1 MHNINGIYQVYTWYI
16 PCINL
21 SYDNVKYIP
30 DIYHKKLSETFRY
43 LSRDSLD
50 PPYTK
55 YKQGINLVYTMS
67 KLSRDRYRNVSE
79 SFAWCMSG
87 INLRSSYE
95 RFMHGIYQVYTWYI
109 LLMISYDWYM
119 FSIFHLYLFLCSKSM
134 TCLDE
139 TFTFGLGITFIGAPV
154 FFWIFSAWMGM
165 RFQARQCVQQRS
177 ARRAGVLR
185 HECLI
190 RMLYFHF
197 ETPRKFG
204 RRSLQNAGGCSTGM
218 ERRAIAAKLRYVIS
232 FVKM

>member
-1 MHNINGIYQVYTWYI
+1 MYI
-16 PCINL
+16 SSCMQLPAGTTTGLWLANHLHGACWEWCL
-21 SYDNVKYIP
+21 LFQ
-30 DIYHKKLSETFRY
+30 KLLPFHRLKSGGQTEG
-43 LSRDSLD
+43 RDF
-50 PPYTK
+50 
-55 YKQGINLVYTMS
+55 I
-67 KLSRDRYRNVSE
+67 
-79 SFAWCMSG
+79 
-87 INLRSSYE
+87 
-95 RFMHGIYQVYTWYI
+95 I
-109 LLMISYDWYM
+109 LALT
-119 FSIFHLYLFLCSKSM
+119 FLCSKSM
-134 TCLDE
+134 TYLDE

-185 HECLI
+185 HNCLI

-204 RRSLQNAGGCSTGM
+204 RSSLQNAGGFSTGM